1 MGYQTYL
8 GIQLLTTRIGS
19 LIFYEPGAAACSGS
33 PPEYNEAPDLR
44 GDGEVAEWLD
54 RCLNNLMTSN
64 RYINFTAC
72 LNLCTSGERSLV
84 YL

>member
-1 MGYQTYL
+1 ME
-8 GIQLLTTRIGS
+8 S

-44 GDGEVAEWLD
+44 GNGEVMEWLGC
-54 RCLNNLMTSN
+54 CLNNLITSTQ
-64 RYINFTAC
+64 YINFTAC

-84 YL
+84 SLNATGQAAFQ

>member
-33 PPEYNEAPDLR
+33 PPEYNEVPDLR
-44 GDGEVAEWLD
+44 EGMVKS
-54 RCLNNLMTSN
+54 R
-64 RYINFTAC
+64 
-72 LNLCTSGERSLV
+72 SG
-84 YL
+84 